1 MFGVAVRLSCSRL
14 RHTDT
19 LVTSEFG
26 FHIDDCSDLN
36 DSDFYHDG
44 EDDDGDEVDNDDDGD
59 FDFATA
65 HKDAKQCNGV
75 VSLHWSSASGFQ
87 SCKP

>member
-19 LVTSEFG
+19 LVASEVG

-44 EDDDGDEVDNDDDGD
+44 EDDDDGDD
-59 FDFATA
+59 FDF
-65 HKDAKQCNGV
+65 DAKQCIGV
-75 VSLHWSSASGFQ
+75 VSLH
-87 SCKP
+87 

>member
-1 MFGVAVRLSCSRL
+1 MFGVAVRLFCSRL
-14 RHTDT
+14 RHPDT
-19 LVTSEFG
+19 SVTSEFG

-44 EDDDGDEVDNDDDGD
+44 EDDDDDGD

-65 HKDAKQCNGV
+65 HKDAKQCIGV
-75 VSLHWSSASGFQ
+75 VSLHWPSASGFQ

>member
-44 EDDDGDEVDNDDDGD
+44 EDNDYDGGD

-65 HKDAKQCNGV
+65 HKDAKQCIGV